1 MVSEKLGKGTRTVD
15 PQLETRIE
23 ALKETQRKYSQLISL
38 TKQFHMRFTH
48 TLETQKS
55 LAEQFAFLSIRSPEL
70 HTEFQY
76 NSESQKR
83 VARNGDTLL
92 SAVNLFAANL
102 ETISTKTME
111 DTLQTVKNYE
121 SVRLSYDAYRTEL
134 DSLKKLADTHPASAA
149 KLPAATA
156 DFEKHK
162 QKYEQL
168 RHDVDIKL
176 KLLDENK
183 VPLSLLNSCCLCVRC
198 MVYFDW

>member
-1 MVSEKLGKGTRTVD
+1 MD

-23 ALKETQRKYSQLISL
+23 TLKETQRKYSQLISL
-38 TKQFHMRFTH
+38 TNQFHVQFTQ
-48 TLETQKS
+48 TIETQKS

-70 HTEFQY
+70 HSEFQY
-76 NSESQKR
+76 NSEAQKR

-92 SAVNLFAANL
+92 SAVRFFSANL
-102 ETISTKTME
+102 QTISTKTME
-111 DTLQTVKNYE
+111 DTLLTVKNYE
-121 SVRLSYDAYRTEL
+121 SVRLTYDAYRTEL
-134 DSLKKLADTHPASAA
+134 DSLKKSAGTHPASAA
-149 KLPAATA
+149 RLPAATA

-183 VPLSLLNSCCLCVRC
+183 VPLSLCDVLCIQYL
-198 MVYFDW
+198 VYFDW